1 MRHETS
7 SPQPATE
14 RGQDLIAPYG
24 DRLVQSFKAG
34 PEGQALLRQLESKPR
49 LDLSEREFL
58 DLEMLA
64 SGAYSPLNGFMDRE
78 TYLSVREYKSLPS
91 GLPWGWPVTLSV
103 KDELASNLKTGDEVG
118 LYFCDLP
125 VGLIEVGE
133 IFLWEPSLEAFAVFD
148 SENLEAPAIAERL
161 DQEKTQLLGGKIKLI
176 VDKAESGWSEDHLWP
191 CVMRSFFEQQNWK
204 RISSITGVSAWHRAD
219 EHVLRSVLDISDALM
234 LQAVPERQESFSGLS
249 PALMQEA
256 RQVILRNYFPRTRV
270 LDNRLPRHID
280 CDPTRAILQLAII
293 SQNYGCDRIFIDI
306 QSDARWNT
314 VNQQSLQNLLTRA
327 SRTGLHIE
335 VEFIDPMFYCESC
348 GAIANERSCPHG
360 MSHRQGISNRALAS
374 AAQSGNVLP
383 SHLVRPEISRVLFR
397 RDLHQVDNARLKRSD
412 NLFPHTPEIS
422 RSNREMVAG
431 HKSGVLWM
439 TGLSGSGKSTV
450 AHRLERELLN
460 SGHRVYVLD
469 GDTLRTGL
477 CADLGFSRE
486 ARQENLRR
494 AAEVAKVM
502 REAGMLVIAS
512 FISPFRAERETLVD
526 IVGDGFYE
534 VYIEASLETCES
546 RDPKG
551 LYKRA
556 RAGVIPEFT
565 GISSPY
571 EPPEKPA
578 IRVCT
583 DNISVEDSTYFLMSA
598 IADLGL
604 LRMSRKDLPLRAQ
617 QSLTVNRNLRVQ

>member
-1 MRHETS
+1 MRHKTS
-7 SPQPATE
+7 SQDPAIE
-14 RGQDLIAPYG
+14 QGQKLIAPYG
-24 DRLVQSFKAG
+24 DRLVQSFLAG

-64 SGAYSPLNGFMDRE
+64 GGAYSPLDGFMDRE

-103 KDELASNLKTGDEVG
+103 NDELASKLKTDDEVG

-133 IFLWEPSLEAFAVFD
+133 IFQWEPNLEAFAVFD

-191 CVMRSFFEQQNWK
+191 CVTRNFFEQQNWK

-219 EHVLRSVLDISDALM
+219 EHVLRSVLDTSDALM
-234 LQAVPERQESFSGLS
+234 LQAVPERQESFNGLS

-280 CDPTRAILQLAII
+280 CDPARAILQLAII

-314 VNQQSLQNLLTRA
+314 VNQQSVQKLLSRA

-360 MSHRQGISNRALAS
+360 MSHRQSISNRTLAS
-374 AAQSGNVLP
+374 AAQSGKLLP

-397 RDLHQVDNARLKRSD
+397 RDLHQVDTARIKRSD

-422 RSNREMVAG
+422 RSNREIVTG

-450 AHRLERELLN
+450 AHRLERELLM

-571 EPPEKPA
+571 EPPVKPA
-578 IRVCT
+578 IRICT
-583 DNISVEDSTYFLMSA
+583 DTMSVEDSAHMLMRA

-604 LRMSRKDLPLRAQ
+604 LRMSKKDLPLRAQ